1 MLDGWG
7 HSWGWNEKVLLMLT
21 LDGLTEVQYIDSQV
35 V

>member
-7 HSWGWNEKVLLMLT
+7 HSWGRNEVLLMLT